1 MAIKM
6 KHKKRG
12 SAGSLLLMLIALL
25 AVVAAIIFWPVE
37 VEAKGMSPASSQ
49 DDIEQTTL
57 VKVGDTAP
65 DFTVEMLNGR
75 QLSLSTL
82 TKQGNVVMVMFWAT
96 WCPPCRE
103 ELSHLQRDVLDAF
116 AGRNLVVLPISRGEK
131 PEVVRSFI
139 EKTGYTFPIG
149 LDPERAI
156 YDKYASN
163 YVPRTFIVDTTGKV
177 CYLAVGYDKKVA
189 KEVEDVLNKTLE
201 PREKRK

>member
-1 MAIKM
+1 M

-12 SAGSLLLMLIALL
+12 TTGSLLLMLVALIA
-25 AVVAAIIFWPVE
+25 AVAAIIFWPVE
-37 VEAKGMSPASSQ
+37 AEAMTHAPTSTQ

-57 VKVGDTAP
+57 IKVGDTAP

-75 QLSLSTL
+75 EVTLSKL
-82 TKQGNVVMVMFWAT
+82 TKQGKVVMVMFWAT

-103 ELSHLQRDVLDAF
+103 ELSHLQRDVIEHF

-139 EKTGYTFPIG
+139 ESMGYTFPIG

-163 YVPRTFIVDTTGKV
+163 YVPRTFIVDTSGKV
-177 CYLAVGYDKKVA
+177 CYLAVGYDKAIA
-189 KEVEDVLNKTLE
+189 KEVETVLNSTLQA
-201 PREKRK
+201 PVK

>member
-1 MAIKM
+1 MLTEARACM
-6 KHKKRG
+6 PAPG
-12 SAGSLLLMLIALL
+12 LLL
-25 AVVAAIIFWPVE
+25 
-37 VEAKGMSPASSQ
+37 S
-49 DDIEQTTL
+49 
-57 VKVGDTAP
+57 VKVPLSDDMR
-65 DFTVEMLNGR
+65 DFMFESPMPT
-75 QLSLSTL
+75 LS
-82 TKQGNVVMVMFWAT
+82 
-96 WCPPCRE
+96 
-103 ELSHLQRDVLDAF
+103 
-116 AGRNLVVLPISRGEK
+116 ISRGEK

-189 KEVEDVLNKTLE
+189 KEVEDVLNKTLK